1 MRRPFAWTARQFDRL
16 SKVRQVLDDLTS
28 YKPLTLR
35 QIFYQL
41 VAQGHIENTRSQY
54 GMLSRLIK
62 YARIRGYIPWHD
74 IEDRIRVHRDLTGWT
89 NKTEFVDEEVERFL
103 DGYCRNLLQS
113 QDRYLEIWI
122 EKDALSTLFTRIA
135 VQFTV
140 PVVVCR
146 GFSSVSFLNEFADR
160 VEGHP
165 DKQPVMLY
173 FGDFDPSGNEMLET
187 MQMTLQDEMGIYNIS
202 FKRVALTRQDIVE
215 HNLPHNPD
223 AIKTTDTRAKKHLRR
238 YGNLAVELDALRPD
252 LLQDKIRR
260 AIESELDMDAFKQEL
275 VRRNEELVLLK
286 ELKEH
291 VEELIREE
299 I

>member
-1 MRRPFAWTARQFDRL
+1 VQ
-16 SKVRQVLDDLTS
+16 QVLNDLTP

-41 VAQGHIENTRSQY
+41 VAQDHIENTRSQY

-62 YARIRGYIPWHD
+62 YARIEGYIPWHD
-74 IEDRIRVHRDLTGWT
+74 IEDRIRVHRNLTGWT

-103 DGYCRNLLQS
+103 HGYRRNLLQS

-146 GFSSVSFLNEFADR
+146 GFSSVSFLNEFANR
-160 VEGHP
+160 VESHP

-187 MQMTLQDEMGIYNIS
+187 MQMTLEDEMDISDIS

-223 AIKTTDTRAKKHLRR
+223 ALKTTDTRAKRHMLR

-260 AIESELDMDAFKQEL
+260 AIEFELDMDAFKQEL
-275 VRRNEELVLLK
+275 VRRNEELVQLKLLK
-286 ELKEH
+286 EQF
-291 VEELIREE
+291 EELIREE

>member
-1 MRRPFAWTARQFDRL
+1 MRRPFAWTDRQLDRL
-16 SKVRQVLDDLTS
+16 SKVQQVLNDLTP

-41 VAQGHIENTRSQY
+41 VAQDHIENTRSQY

-62 YARIRGYIPWHD
+62 YARIEGYIPWHD
-74 IEDRIRVHRDLTGWT
+74 IEDRIRVHRNLTGWT

-103 DGYCRNLLQS
+103 HGYRRNLLQS

-146 GFSSVSFLNEFADR
+146 GFSSVSFLNEFANR
-160 VEGHP
+160 VESHP

-187 MQMTLQDEMGIYNIS
+187 MQMTLEDEMDISDIS

-223 AIKTTDTRAKKHLRR
+223 ALKTTDTRAKRHMLR

-260 AIESELDMDAFKQEL
+260 AIEFELDMDAFKQEL
-275 VRRNEELVLLK
+275 VRRNEELVQLKLLK
-286 ELKEH
+286 EQF
-291 VEELIREE
+291 EELIREE